1 MSDFD
6 HQASSYGDTS
16 IDQVADWLITRAL
29 AGADIETLYG
39 SCCERLRAA
48 GIPISRGSI
57 GLSTLH
63 PLFAGISL
71 TWKPDEGL
79 VT

>member
-6 HQASSYGDTS
+6 RQASSYGDTL

-57 GLSTLH
+57 G
-63 PLFAGISL
+63 
-71 TWKPDEGL
+71 
-79 VT
+79 

>member
-1 MSDFD
+1 MRDFD
-6 HQASSYGDTS
+6 HQASSYGDTL

-39 SCCERLRAA
+39 SSCERLRAA

-57 GLSTLH
+57 GFSTLH
-63 PLFAGISL
+63 PLFAGMSL
-71 TWKPDEGL
+71 T
-79 VT
+79 